1 MKFIKNM
8 SKKHIIIFLIVIC
21 LVVGL
26 IAMVVVVNKN
36 NNINKDNVKV
46 LSVRE
51 TKTNKEKNLS
61 TEKKTKD
68 TEETTLEKESE
79 TVPEKESETKKADN
93 SKETVQIKE
102 TESIKESESETEH
115 ATVSENGTISAREY
129 YEQNSTIVDVV
140 DAKESTSVPT
150 EEEAEKLLRDR
161 GFVDFPITV
170 EYDMNGTY
178 LGDELSEE
186 KADKSG
192 KYPIYE
198 TYFVTDNDDL
208 WSVFVINGNIFANP
222 ATFNVDADLPAQI
235 LYSET
240 EELTSY
246 DEVSGEFYV
255 TIPKESAVI
264 LKVIETINAENLNKL
279 TKEEVT
285 G

>member
-8 SKKHIIIFLIVIC
+8 SKKHIIIFLITIC
-21 LVVGL
+21 LVAGL
-26 IAMVVVVNKN
+26 IAMVVAVNKN

-61 TEKKTKD
+61 TEKKIKD

-79 TVPEKESETKKADN
+79 TVPEKESVTEKTDD

-102 TESIKESESETEH
+102 TESVKENETEH
-115 ATVSENGTISAREY
+115 ATVSESGTISAREY

-178 LGDELSEE
+178 LGDELSED

-208 WSVFVINGNIFANP
+208 WSVFVINGKIFANP

>member
-8 SKKHIIIFLIVIC
+8 SKKHIIIFLITIC
-21 LVVGL
+21 LVAGL
-26 IAMVVVVNKN
+26 IAMVVAVNKN

-51 TKTNKEKNLS
+51 TNTDKEKNLS

-79 TVPEKESETKKADN
+79 TVPEKESVTEKTDD

-102 TESIKESESETEH
+102 TESVKENETEH
-115 ATVSENGTISAREY
+115 ATVSESGTISAREY

-208 WSVFVINGNIFANP
+208 WSVFVINGKIFANP

>member
-8 SKKHIIIFLIVIC
+8 SKKHIIIFLITIC
-21 LVVGL
+21 LVAGL
-26 IAMVVVVNKN
+26 IAMVVAVNKN

-51 TKTNKEKNLS
+51 TKTDKEKNLS

-79 TVPEKESETKKADN
+79 TVPEKESVTEKTDD

-102 TESIKESESETEH
+102 TESVKENETEH
-115 ATVSENGTISAREY
+115 ATVSESGTISAREY
-129 YEQNSTIVDVV
+129 YEQNSTVVDVV

-208 WSVFVINGNIFANP
+208 WSVFVINGKIFANP

>member
-8 SKKHIIIFLIVIC
+8 SKKHIIIFLITIC
-21 LVVGL
+21 LVAGL
-26 IAMVVVVNKN
+26 IAMVVAVNKN

-79 TVPEKESETKKADN
+79 TVPEKESVTEKTDD

-102 TESIKESESETEH
+102 TESVKENETEH
-115 ATVSENGTISAREY
+115 ATVSESGTISAREY
-129 YEQNSTIVDVV
+129 YEQNSTVVDVV

-208 WSVFVINGNIFANP
+208 WSVFVINGKIFANP